1 MHIIQQLGYLAFSL
15 NDNNLAFVSG
25 KTGSKI
31 ILSALIHFSVNLT
44 CGDQMFF
51 FLATDNHGPT
61 RTYKPELWHRL
72 AFLLRVSHLPHCPCC
87 QCRGSPWLRRILLL
101 ATLAGK
107 RSASRFGPVCTFHC
121 RCTDRDTPL
130 PKDKEGQHKRFEYLK
145 SLHLS

>member
-51 FLATDNHGPT
+51 FWQQITTGPRELINLSSGTGSLSCSASLTSLIVLAVSAEGLHGYVASCSSP
-61 RTYKPELWHRL
+61 
-72 AFLLRVSHLPHCPCC
+72 
-87 QCRGSPWLRRILLL
+87 PWLANAVPAILVQC
-101 ATLAGK
+101 APSIAVAQTG
-107 RSASRFGPVCTFHC
+107 
-121 RCTDRDTPL
+121 TPL
-130 PKDKEGQHKRFEYLK
+130 CQKTKKDNT
-145 SLHLS
+145 SDLSI